1 MLAEMPPLESK
12 FDVKSP
18 EITKSVVCKKVQFL
32 EKLLN
37 DYLSEIWCCKNKI
50 TFEVETLI

>member
-37 DYLSEIWCCKNKI
+37 DYLSEI
-50 TFEVETLI
+50 